1 MWATASQFSVFE
13 FQRYRCIATMSAS
26 PNFNDRPIAWDHN
39 LPRIFLERCR
49 QKGSQIKVAD
59 STGVKLS
66 GSDLL
71 LRTLALKRILE
82 REAIGPNESHVGILL
97 PPTVPAVV
105 TNLAMTLSRRVAVN
119 LNYTVS
125 ESIINRCIEQAEI
138 QTVITSRKVMDKL
151 GYKLVGKTVYLE
163 DMKDKAMLSDKI
175 AAFVQAKL
183 MPVSMLASKFRL
195 NKIKPDDRL
204 TIIFTSGSTGIPK
217 GVPLTMLNVASN
229 IQGFD
234 TIIGVRNDD
243 CFLGILPFF
252 HSFGYTV
259 TLWGAM
265 ALPSSGAYHYNPLE
279 PKQIGKLIETNKCT
293 VVLGTPTFLRAFLK
307 RIEPEQFK
315 TVEVVIVGAEKMPIP
330 LADAFEAR
338 FGVRPTEGY
347 GTTELSPVVSV
358 NFPPSRAKTQE
369 QKNALREGSV
379 GLPLPGIRARSVSL
393 DDGRVLGPNEDGML
407 QFAGPNVMPGYLK
420 QPELTA
426 KVMHGEWYASGDV
439 GHVDQDGF
447 IFITGRESRFSKIGG
462 EMVPHIQ
469 VEEEITKIVGGNEDT
484 TTLAVCGVPDEKKG
498 ERLVVL
504 YTQIDKRPDEIV
516 KKLIEAGLPGIYV
529 PSPDSFI
536 QVDAIPILGTGKLDL
551 RGLQSLALEKCGL

>member
-1 MWATASQFSVFE
+1 MTSSLPS
-13 FQRYRCIATMSAS
+13 TNGS
-26 PNFNDRPIAWDHN
+26 IAWDYN
-39 LPRIFLERCR
+39 LPRIFLEQCR
-49 QKGSQIKVAD
+49 TKGNQVKVVD
-59 STGVKLS
+59 TTGIKLS
-66 GSDLL
+66 GSELL
-71 LRTLALKRILE
+71 LRTLALKRIIE
-82 REAIGPNESHVGILL
+82 REAIKPDEQHVGVLL

-105 TNLAMTLSRRVAVN
+105 TNMALTLSRRVAVN

-125 ESIINRCIEQAEI
+125 ESIINRCIEIAEI
-138 QTVITSRKVMDKL
+138 KHVLTSRKVMEKL
-151 GYKLVGKTVYLE
+151 GYKLDCELVYLE
-163 DMKDKAMLSDKI
+163 DLREKAILADKL

-183 MPVSMLASKFRL
+183 MPISMLASKFKL
-195 NKIKPDDRL
+195 NTVKPDDRI

-229 IQGFD
+229 VQGFN
-234 TIIGVRNDD
+234 TVINVRDDD

-265 ALPSSGAYHYNPLE
+265 ALPSSAAYHFNPLE
-279 PKQIGKLIETNKCT
+279 PRQIGKLIEQTKCT
-293 VVLGTPTFLRAFLK
+293 VVLGTPTFLRSFLK

-315 TVEVVIVGAEKMPIP
+315 SVEVVIVGAEKMPIP
-330 LADAFEAR
+330 LAEAFEAR

-358 NFPPSRAKTQE
+358 NFPPKRARTPADMQG
-369 QKNALREGSV
+369 LREGSV
-379 GLPLPGIRARSVSL
+379 GRPLPGVHARSVSL

-407 QFAGPNVMPGYLK
+407 QFAGPNVMSGYLK

-439 GHVDQDGF
+439 GHVDKDGF
-447 IFITGRESRFSKIGG
+447 IYITGRESRFSKIGG

-469 VEEEITKIVGGNEDT
+469 VEEEIAKIVGGNEDT
-484 TTLAVCGVPDEKKG
+484 TTIAVCGVPDEKKG
-498 ERLVVL
+498 ERLIVL
-504 YTQIDKRPDEIV
+504 YSQLDQPPDAIV
-516 KKLIEAGLPGIYV
+516 RKLIEAGLPGIFV

-551 RGLQSLALEKCGL
+551 RGLQKLALEKGNS

>member
-1 MWATASQFSVFE
+1 MTSSQPTSNG
-13 FQRYRCIATMSAS
+13 S
-26 PNFNDRPIAWDHN
+26 IAWDYN
-39 LPRIFLERCR
+39 LPRIFLEQCR
-49 QKGSQIKVAD
+49 KKGDRIKVVD
-59 STGVKLS
+59 TTGVKLS
-66 GSDLL
+66 GSELL
-71 LRTLALKRILE
+71 LRTLALKRIIE
-82 REAIGPNESHVGILL
+82 REAIKPDEQHVGVLL

-105 TNLAMTLSRRVAVN
+105 TNMALTLSRRVAVN

-125 ESIINRCIEQAEI
+125 ESIINRCIEIAEI
-138 QTVITSRKVMDKL
+138 KHVLTSRKVMEKL
-151 GYKLVGKTVYLE
+151 GYKLDCELVYLE
-163 DMKDKAMLSDKI
+163 DLKDKAILADKL
-175 AAFVQAKL
+175 AAFMQAKL
-183 MPVSMLASKFRL
+183 LPVSMLASKFRL
-195 NKIKPDDRL
+195 NAIKPDDRL
-204 TIIFTSGSTGIPK
+204 TIIFTSGSTGVPK
-217 GVPLTMLNVASN
+217 GVPLTMLNIASN
-229 IQGFD
+229 IQGFN
-234 TIIGVRNDD
+234 TIIDVRDDD

-265 ALPSSGAYHYNPLE
+265 GLQASAAYHFNPLE
-279 PKQIGKLIETNKCT
+279 PKQIGKLIEQTKCT

-315 TVEVVIVGAEKMPIP
+315 SVEVVIVGAEKMPIP

-358 NFPPSRAKTQE
+358 NFPPKRARTPE
-369 QKNALREGSV
+369 QKLGLREGSV
-379 GLPLPGIRARSVSL
+379 GKPLPGIRARSVSL

-439 GHVDQDGF
+439 GHVDRDGF
-447 IFITGRESRFSKIGG
+447 IYITGRESRFSKIGG

-484 TTLAVCGVPDEKKG
+484 TTVAVCGVPDEKKG

-504 YTQIDKRPDEIV
+504 YTQLDQSPDGIV
-516 KKLIEAGLPGIYV
+516 RKLIEAGLPGIFV

-536 QVDAIPILGTGKLDL
+536 QVEAIPILGTGKLDL
-551 RGLQSLALEKCGL
+551 RGLQKLALEKCKS

>member
-1 MWATASQFSVFE
+1 MTSSQPTSNG
-13 FQRYRCIATMSAS
+13 S
-26 PNFNDRPIAWDHN
+26 IAWDYN
-39 LPRIFLERCR
+39 LPRIFLEQCR
-49 QKGSQIKVAD
+49 KKGDRIKVVD
-59 STGVKLS
+59 TTGVKLS
-66 GSDLL
+66 GNELL
-71 LRTLALKRILE
+71 LRTLALKRIIE
-82 REAIGPNESHVGILL
+82 REAIKPDEQHVGVLL

-105 TNLAMTLSRRVAVN
+105 TNMALTLSRRVAVN

-125 ESIINRCIEQAEI
+125 ESIINRCIEIAEI
-138 QTVITSRKVMDKL
+138 KHVLTSRKVMEKL
-151 GYKLVGKTVYLE
+151 GYKLDCELVYLE
-163 DMKDKAMLSDKI
+163 DLKDKAILADKL
-175 AAFVQAKL
+175 AAFMQAKL
-183 MPVSMLASKFRL
+183 LPVSMLASKFRL
-195 NKIKPDDRL
+195 NAIKPDDRL
-204 TIIFTSGSTGIPK
+204 TIIFTSGSTGVPK
-217 GVPLTMLNVASN
+217 GVPLTMLNIASN
-229 IQGFD
+229 IQGFN
-234 TIIGVRNDD
+234 TIIDVRDDD

-265 ALPSSGAYHYNPLE
+265 GLQASAAYHFNPLE
-279 PKQIGKLIETNKCT
+279 PKQIGKLIEKTKCT

-315 TVEVVIVGAEKMPIP
+315 SVEVVIVGAEKMPIP

-358 NFPPSRAKTQE
+358 NFPPKRARTPE
-369 QKNALREGSV
+369 QKLGLREGSV
-379 GLPLPGIRARSVSL
+379 GKPLPGIRARSVSL

-439 GHVDQDGF
+439 GHVDRDGF
-447 IFITGRESRFSKIGG
+447 IYITGRESRFSKIGG

-484 TTLAVCGVPDEKKG
+484 TTVAVCGVPDEKKG

-504 YTQIDKRPDEIV
+504 YTQLDQSPDGIV
-516 KKLIEAGLPGIYV
+516 RKLIEAGLPGIFV

-536 QVDAIPILGTGKLDL
+536 QVEAIPILGTGKLDL
-551 RGLQSLALEKCGL
+551 RGLQKLALEKCKS

>member
-1 MWATASQFSVFE
+1 MKSSPS
-13 FQRYRCIATMSAS
+13 SAS
-26 PNFNDRPIAWDHN
+26 ESIAWDYN
-39 LPRIFLERCR
+39 LPRIFLEQCR
-49 QKGSQIKVAD
+49 RKGTRFKIYD
-59 STGVKLS
+59 TMGVKLS

-71 LRTLALKRILE
+71 LRTLALKRIIE
-82 REAIGPNESHVGILL
+82 REAIRTDERHVGVLL
-97 PPTVPAVV
+97 PPTVPAAVV
-105 TNLAMTLSRRVAVN
+105 NMALTLSRRVAVN

-125 ESIINRCIEQAEI
+125 ESIINRCIEIAEI
-138 QTVITSRKVMDKL
+138 KHVLTSRKMMEKL
-151 GYKLVGKTVYLE
+151 GYQLHCELVYIE
-163 DMKDKAMLSDKI
+163 DLKDKAIMADKL

-183 MPVSMLASKFRL
+183 MPISMLSSMFKLHA
-195 NKIKPDDRL
+195 IKPDDRL
-204 TIIFTSGSTGIPK
+204 TIIFTSGSTGVPK

-229 IQGFD
+229 IQGFN
-234 TIIGVRNDD
+234 TIIDVRDDD

-265 ALPSSGAYHYNPLE
+265 ALPSAAAYHHNPLE
-279 PKQIGKLIETNKCT
+279 PKQIGKLIEQTKCT

-307 RIEPEQFK
+307 RIEPEQFRS
-315 TVEVVIVGAEKMPIP
+315 VEVVIVGAEKMPIP
-330 LADAFEAR
+330 LADAFESR

-358 NFPPSRAKTQE
+358 NFPPKRARTPD
-369 QKNALREGSV
+369 QKQALREGSV
-379 GLPLPGIRARSVSL
+379 GKPLPGIRARSVSL
-393 DDGRVLGPNEDGML
+393 DDGHVLGPNEDGML

-447 IFITGRESRFSKIGG
+447 IYITGRESRFSKIGG

-469 VEEEITKIVGGNEDT
+469 VEEEITKIVGGNEET
-484 TTLAVCGVPDEKKG
+484 TTIAVCGVPDEKKG

-504 YTQIDKRPDEIV
+504 YSQMDQSPDAIV
-516 KKLIEAGLPGIYV
+516 RKLIEAGLPGIFV

-551 RGLQSLALEKCGL
+551 RGLQKLALEKCGF

>member
-1 MWATASQFSVFE
+1 MSSSQSTSNKTI
-13 FQRYRCIATMSAS
+13 Q
-26 PNFNDRPIAWDHN
+26 WDYN
-39 LPRIFLERCR
+39 LPRIFLELCR
-49 QKGSQIKVAD
+49 KKGNRIKVVD
-59 STGVKLS
+59 TTGVKLS
-66 GSDLL
+66 GNDLL
-71 LRTLALKRILE
+71 LRTLALKRIIE
-82 REAIGPNESHVGILL
+82 REAIKPGEEHVGVLL

-105 TNLAMTLSRRVAVN
+105 TNMALTLSRRVAVN

-125 ESIINRCIEQAEI
+125 ESIINRCIEIAEI
-138 QTVITSRKVMDKL
+138 KHVITSRKVMDKL
-151 GYKLVGKTVYLE
+151 GYKLDCELVYLE
-163 DMKDKAMLSDKI
+163 DLRDKAILADKL

-183 MPVSMLASKFRL
+183 MPVSMLARRFGL
-195 NKIKPDDRL
+195 NKVKPDDRV

-229 IQGFD
+229 VQGFN
-234 TIIGVRNDD
+234 TIIDIRDDD

-265 ALPSSGAYHYNPLE
+265 GLQASAAYHFNPLE
-279 PKQIGKLIETNKCT
+279 PKQIGKLIEQTKCT
-293 VVLGTPTFLRAFLK
+293 VVLGTPTFLRSFLK

-315 TVEVVIVGAEKMPIP
+315 SVEVVIVGAEKMPIP
-330 LADAFEAR
+330 LAEAFEAR

-358 NFPPSRAKTQE
+358 NFPPKRARTPE
-369 QKNALREGSV
+369 QKQGLREGSV
-379 GLPLPGIRARSVSL
+379 GRPLPGIRARSVSL

-439 GHVDQDGF
+439 GHVDKDGF
-447 IFITGRESRFSKIGG
+447 IYITGRESRFSKIGG

-469 VEEEITKIVGGNEDT
+469 VEEEIAKIVGGNEDT
-484 TTLAVCGVPDEKKG
+484 TTIAVCGVPDEKKG

-504 YTQIDKRPDEIV
+504 YSQLEHPPEVIV
-516 KKLIEAGLPGIYV
+516 RKLIEAGLPGIFV

-551 RGLQSLALEKCGL
+551 RGLQKLALEKCGF

>member
-1 MWATASQFSVFE
+1 MTSSQPTSNG
-13 FQRYRCIATMSAS
+13 S
-26 PNFNDRPIAWDHN
+26 IAWDYN
-39 LPRIFLERCR
+39 LPRIFLEQCR
-49 QKGSQIKVAD
+49 KKGDRIKVVD
-59 STGVKLS
+59 TTGVKLS
-66 GSDLL
+66 GNELL
-71 LRTLALKRILE
+71 LRTLALKRIIE
-82 REAIGPNESHVGILL
+82 REAIKPDEQHVGVLL

-105 TNLAMTLSRRVAVN
+105 TNMALTLSRRVAVN

-125 ESIINRCIEQAEI
+125 ESIINRCIEIAEI
-138 QTVITSRKVMDKL
+138 KHVLTSRKVMEKL
-151 GYKLVGKTVYLE
+151 GYKLDCELVYLE
-163 DMKDKAMLSDKI
+163 DLKDKAILADKL
-175 AAFVQAKL
+175 AAFMQAKL
-183 MPVSMLASKFRL
+183 LPVSMLASKFRL
-195 NKIKPDDRL
+195 NAIKPDDRL
-204 TIIFTSGSTGIPK
+204 TIIFTSGSTGVPK
-217 GVPLTMLNVASN
+217 GVPLTMLNIASN
-229 IQGFD
+229 IQGFN
-234 TIIGVRNDD
+234 TIIDVRDDD

-265 ALPSSGAYHYNPLE
+265 GLQASAAYHFNPLE
-279 PKQIGKLIETNKCT
+279 PKQIGKLIEQTKCT

-315 TVEVVIVGAEKMPIP
+315 SVEVVIVGAEKMPIP

-358 NFPPSRAKTQE
+358 NFPPKRARTPE
-369 QKNALREGSV
+369 QKLGLREGSV
-379 GLPLPGIRARSVSL
+379 GKPLPGIRARSVSL

-439 GHVDQDGF
+439 GHVDRDGF
-447 IFITGRESRFSKIGG
+447 IYITGRESRFSKIGG

-484 TTLAVCGVPDEKKG
+484 TTVAVCGVPDEKKG

-504 YTQIDKRPDEIV
+504 YTQLDQSPDGIV
-516 KKLIEAGLPGIYV
+516 RKLIEAGLPGIFV

-536 QVDAIPILGTGKLDL
+536 QVEAIPILGTGKLDL
-551 RGLQSLALEKCGL
+551 RGLQKLALEKCKS